1 MQIPLQLID
10 PPSPSL
16 IDGVT
21 GRNTAALIELTRV
34 ARGPCDAGTL
44 LYLWGM
50 PGCGKSFWLKAWAKA
65 LGPKA
70 VRIACR
76 PEQAAPAGETSGQIA
91 IAQDSIAEVGR
102 HDLDHHQDPTAQAI
116 DGLAG
121 SARVQTSPPPE
132 PQVILLDDVDAS
144 SPETA
149 GAIFRLYNRLVEQGQ
164 RMVCTASAPPLR
176 LTLRDDLRTRLG
188 QGLIYELHELD
199 DDEKKNALRERAHRL
214 GWQLSDELL
223 SYLMTRL
230 PRDLGLLTRVLDS
243 LDQLALA
250 QHRAVTIP
258 LLKELLDSLDA
269 THTL

>member
-1 MQIPLQLID
+1 MQLPLQLID

-21 GRNTAALIELTRV
+21 GRNAAALIALTQV

-44 LYLWGM
+44 LYLWGT
-50 PGCGKSFWLKAWAKA
+50 PGSGKSFWLSAWAKA
-65 LGPKA
+65 LGSKA
-70 VRIACR
+70 VRIQCKPAQGR
-76 PEQAAPAGETSGQIA
+76 PPTDTPGTTDTSGNLTT
-91 IAQDSIAEVGR
+91 D
-102 HDLDHHQDPTAQAI
+102 QDPAAHAI
-116 DGLAG
+116 DQLMSGIT
-121 SARVQTSPPPE
+121 AREAIGQNLDPT
-132 PQVILLDDVDAS
+132 VILLDDVDAS

-164 RMVCTASAPPLR
+164 RMICTASAPPLR

-199 DDEKKNALRERAHRL
+199 DDDKKNALRERANRL
-214 GWQLSDELL
+214 GWPLSDELL

-243 LDQLALA
+243 LDQLALS